1 MSSQIPVI
9 SASKLDISKISVTK
23 PKKNKDGK
31 LVSYLNFGETGF
43 MIETPTMHSFGV
55 GKFKDDKK
63 GIDGKYNLTC
73 TQRASGGE
81 TEEAVNHFFEF
92 LKGLDEKMI
101 DFLIEHSQTF
111 FGETYTKEDRK
122 LVSNAYKKYRIVKEK
137 NNKTTNEPYPPSF
150 KVSFQTIGDEK
161 KGEEVTP
168 VIQLLKGKTPVEIN
182 SFDELVEHVPKN
194 SAVRVVIQP
203 RVYVLNDIAGIKFT
217 ARFMKV
223 PEVKRMNLPTSFTF
237 TDDSE
242 GDNNNQTNVEEEEVV
257 DSEEGEEVV
266 EEEEEEVEEEE
277 E

>member
-9 SASKLDISKISVTK
+9 SASKLDISKISITK

-31 LVSYLNFGETGF
+31 LVSYLNYGETGF

-55 GKFKDDKK
+55 GRFTDDKK

-81 TEEAVNHFFEF
+81 TEESVNNFFDF

-101 DFLIEHSQTF
+101 DFLTEHSQLF
-111 FGETYTKEDRK
+111 YGETYTKEDRK
-122 LVSNAYKKYRIVKEK
+122 LVSNSYKKYRIVKEQK
-137 NNKTTNEPYPPSF
+137 NKTTGEPYPPSF
-150 KVSFQTIGDEK
+150 KVSFQTLGDEK
-161 KGEEVTP
+161 KGEELTP
-168 VIQLLKGKTPVEIN
+168 IIQLLKGKTPIEIN

-203 RVYVLNDIAGIKFT
+203 RVYVLADIAGIKFT

-223 PEVKRMNLPTSFTF
+223 PEVKKMNLPTSFTF
-237 TDDSE
+237 TDDSDA
-242 GDNNNQTNVEEEEVV
+242 DNNQVANVEEEVV
-257 DSEEGEEVV
+257 DSEEGEEVEE

-277 E
+277 